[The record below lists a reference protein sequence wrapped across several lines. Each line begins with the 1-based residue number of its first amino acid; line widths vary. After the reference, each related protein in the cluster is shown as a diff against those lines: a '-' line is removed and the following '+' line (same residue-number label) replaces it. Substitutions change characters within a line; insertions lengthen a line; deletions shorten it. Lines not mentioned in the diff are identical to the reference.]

1 MMTHCSNTDSK
12 LTRRGF
18 LASALVGAGTLGWT
32 LARGAAGEKVDPPA
46 GKPNFLVILADDMGF
61 SDAGCYGGEVATP
74 NLDKLAAGGLR
85 FTQFYSTGRCW
96 PSRSCLLTGY
106 YAQQIRMDPPRG
118 RLPAWTRL
126 APHYLKPAGYRSYHS
141 GKWHVNGAPMPLR
154 DGGFDKSYYLRD
166 QNRFFSPKVH
176 WKDDQR
182 LKAVSPEEGYYAT
195 TAIADHALE
204 CLTEHAAKHK
214 DKPFFHYLAFT
225 SPHFP
230 LHALQKD
237 IDRYRG
243 KYAKG
248 WDAVR
253 KARFKRMSDMGII
266 NCALSGLEPDVK
278 PGWNLKEDQ
287 IKKRIGP
294 GEVGRAIPWS
304 ELTDAQKTF
313 QSTKMAIHA
322 AMIDRMDREIGRVLD
337 KLKSIGA
344 LENTVIVFL
353 SDNGAS
359 AELMIRADGHDPTAA
374 PGSWRSHL
382 CLGPPWSTASNTP
395 FRMHKSWVH
404 EGGIA
409 SPLIVHWP
417 AGLKARGKLRH
428 NPGHF
433 VDILPTVL
441 ELAGVKRSANWKG
454 KPTPPLAGRSIV
466 SAFTRDNSAD
476 HDFLYFNHSG
486 NRAIRVGYWKLVSAG
501 RKGPWE
507 LYDLRTDRCE
517 MKNLAAKYPEKV
529 SELSKVWQERETA
542 FRRLAASQTLKKSS

>member
-1 MMTHCSNTDSK
+1 MMTNRK

-18 LASALVGAGTLGWT
+18 LASIAIGSGAFSLSIAHGV
-32 LARGAAGEKVDPPA
+32 VDKKA
-46 GKPNFLVILADDMGF
+46 GKPNFLIILADDMGF
-61 SDAGCYGGEVATP
+61 SDAGCYGGEIATP
-74 NLDKLAAGGLR
+74 NLDKLAAGGLK

-118 RLPAWTRL
+118 KLPAWTRL
-126 APHYLKPAGYRSYHS
+126 APHYLKPAGYRCYHS
-141 GKWHVNGAPMPLR
+141 GKWHIGGAPMPVR
-154 DGGFDKSYYLRD
+154 DGGFDKSYYLKD
-166 QNRFFSPKVH
+166 QNRFFSPTLH
-176 WKDDQR
+176 WKDDKK
-182 LKAVSPEEGYYAT
+182 LPGVKPDEGYYAT
-195 TAIADHALE
+195 IAIADHALE
-204 CLTEHAAKHK
+204 CLTQHAAKHK

-237 IDRYRG
+237 IDRYKG
-243 KYAKG
+243 KYDKG

-253 KARFKRMSDMGII
+253 AERFKRMSDMGIV
-266 NCALSGLEPDVK
+266 NCALSPLQPDVK
-278 PGWNLKEDQ
+278 PGWNLKEADLA
-287 IKKRIGP
+287 KRIGP
-294 GEVGRAIPWS
+294 GEAGRAIPWK
-304 ELTDAQKTF
+304 ELTDVQKSF
-313 QSTKMAIHA
+313 QAAKMAIHA

-337 KLKSIGA
+337 KLKSMGA
-344 LENTVIVFL
+344 LENTVIMFL

-359 AELMIRADGHDPTAA
+359 AEQMIRSDGHDPSAA

-395 FRMHKSWVH
+395 FRMHKSWMH

-417 AGLKARGKLRH
+417 AGLKASGKLRH

-441 ELAGVKRSANWKG
+441 ELAGVKRSANWNR

-476 HDFLYFNHSG
+476 HEFLYFNHSG
-486 NRAIRVGYWKLVSAG
+486 NRAIRVGDWKLVSAG

-517 MKNLAAKYPEKV
+517 LKNLAARHPEKV
-529 SELSKVWQERETA
+529 SGLSKAWQDRETA
-542 FRRLAASQTLKKSS
+542 FRRQADSG